1 VADAS
6 ELAGPLAPRPRALSG
21 VTWATAIALVA
32 VTVSASAGAVI
43 VGRRVQQIGGSGYG
57 EILLV
62 FLFTVV
68 GLLLAIRRPRN
79 PIGWLFLSS
88 GVCFVLS
95 AFATSYSILDYVH
108 DHGSLPLGWVSLLF
122 AEFWAPAIVLLSV
135 AALLFPDGR
144 PSSRTMRLLLVAL
157 LLAAFVW
164 QGGAFGI
171 AVSAIVTHKIHIDSG
186 GDLYAI
192 DHAVGPWAWW
202 YAAAQPAFFITVA
215 AVWLGWLLQ
224 QVPAYRR
231 SSRDR
236 RLQLKW
242 LYGGVALCGT
252 GGILIAA
259 FTDASP
265 GPLHALGVF
274 GDVLLCALPLSV
286 GIALLKFRL
295 YDIDRVISRTVSYV
309 LLTGLVVGVYV
320 GVVTLSTKGIGFSSP
335 VAVAASTLVAAALF
349 NPLRKRLQRVVDR
362 HFNRARYDAEAT
374 VAAFTARLRDAVDLE
389 TVRTELLEV
398 VNRAVEPAHASVW
411 IRRRE

>member
-1 VADAS
+1 MRGRS
-6 ELAGPLAPRPRALSG
+6 
-21 VTWATAIALVA
+21 
-32 VTVSASAGAVI
+32 I
-43 VGRRVQQIGGSGYG
+43 VGRAVQQIGGSGYG

-309 LLTGLVVGVYV
+309 LLTGLVLFVVDESGSSAGRSWPGWQPTPSRRPSWHRPLPSFVSCDRPGQPVVVRRSLLGPQTVGVIQQSCFDAPGTEV
-320 GVVTLSTKGIGFSSP
+320 RPLESRRSADSGVLQSEQIRTVLIALLCASP
-335 VAVAASTLVAAALF
+335 V
-349 NPLRKRLQRVVDR
+349 
-362 HFNRARYDAEAT
+362 
-374 VAAFTARLRDAVDLE
+374 
-389 TVRTELLEV
+389 
-398 VNRAVEPAHASVW
+398 
-411 IRRRE
+411 

>member
-1 VADAS
+1 MRGRS
-6 ELAGPLAPRPRALSG
+6 S
-21 VTWATAIALVA
+21 
-32 VTVSASAGAVI
+32 S
-43 VGRRVQQIGGSGYG
+43 RRVRQIGGSGYG

-192 DHAVGPWAWW
+192 DHAVGPWAWR

-231 SSRDR
+231 SSRDPASPAQVALRRGGAVRHRRHSHRSVHR
-236 RLQLKW
+236 RLAGAAARPRRLRRRASLRVAAERRHRAVEVPPLRHRQGDQPDRVLCTPHRARRRPVR
-242 LYGGVALCGT
+242 GGGH
-252 GGILIAA
+252 
-259 FTDASP
+259 
-265 GPLHALGVF
+265 PLHQ
-274 GDVLLCALPLSV
+274 
-286 GIALLKFRL
+286 
-295 YDIDRVISRTVSYV
+295 
-309 LLTGLVVGVYV
+309 GL
-320 GVVTLSTKGIGFSSP
+320 GFSSP

-362 HFNRARYDAEAT
+362 RFNRARYDAEAT